1 MYTLQAYISYV
12 VLMGIL
18 VVWQL
23 AEKLEK
29 SETGRKKLRQAIAI
43 LKEKL
48 DATSQVLEVNE
59 SLRQGKYL
67 SLICVPFKFCFYLL
81 EMILWTKVFFLS
93 G

>member
-1 MYTLQAYISYV
+1 ME
-12 VLMGIL
+12 IL

-67 SLICVPFKFCFYLL
+67 SLICVPL
-81 EMILWTKVFFLS
+81 ESYFLFI
-93 G
+93 GEGIMD

>member
-1 MYTLQAYISYV
+1 MLLSV
-12 VLMGIL
+12 VLMEIL
-18 VVWQL
+18 FVWQL

-67 SLICVPFKFCFYLL
+67 SLICVPLKSY
-81 EMILWTKVFFLS
+81 FLFI
-93 G
+93 GEGIMD